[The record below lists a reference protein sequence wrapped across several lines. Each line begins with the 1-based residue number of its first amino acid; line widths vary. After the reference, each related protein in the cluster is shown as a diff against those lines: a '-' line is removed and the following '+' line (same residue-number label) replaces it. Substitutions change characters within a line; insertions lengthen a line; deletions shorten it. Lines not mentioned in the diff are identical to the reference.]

1 MYLRQMVFLISII
14 LYTGCLN
21 STEINPMEE
30 FRLSLSFQNNSNY
43 KLDNLTVS
51 DKTIGSLSSNSKSRY
66 IEFDNFRF
74 DTGMPDENASAMIDG
89 KVYTNHNR
97 GFWCGTEKISIDS
110 GKYIIEIEVVDTVL
124 WLSCKNA
131 PTIFDP

>member
-1 MYLRQMVFLISII
+1 MVFLISII

>member
-1 MYLRQMVFLISII
+1 MYLRQMIFLLPFVFA
-14 LYTGCLN
+14 GCSN
-21 STEINPMEE
+21 STETIPMED
-30 FRLSLSFQNNSNY
+30 FRLSLSFQNNSNH

-51 DKTIGSLSSNSKSRY
+51 NKTLGSLSSNSKSRY
-66 IEFDNFRF
+66 IEFDIFRF

-89 KVYTNHNR
+89 KVYTNHNK
-97 GFWCGTEKISIDS
+97 GFWCGTEKISVDS
-110 GKYIIEIEVVDTVL
+110 GKYVIEIEVADTVL